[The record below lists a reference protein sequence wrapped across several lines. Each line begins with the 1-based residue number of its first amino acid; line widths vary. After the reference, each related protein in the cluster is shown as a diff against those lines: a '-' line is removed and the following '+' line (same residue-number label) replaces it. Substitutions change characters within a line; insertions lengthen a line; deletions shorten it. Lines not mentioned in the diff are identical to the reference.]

1 MENSILFRICEV
13 LKKQGNNG
21 SLNTT
26 LQLDLLLYRKWS
38 ETSCIQT
45 FKALSKQFSV
55 CGSWPLWCPMP
66 DTYITIQTIKKLQL
80 YNSDK
85 VILWLGV
92 TTARRNVLKG
102 CRIKKVENLC
112 SKWKSTKDTR
122 NVKKSLKELVSST
135 RKHLPSRY
143 AHMGISPAFSDRP
156 ELLPLWAQEGA
167 LETAEPTGKKPQ
179 GPLSGCFKFSF
190 PGCFHYLDFFF
201 FFKKKKAEGTSK
213 WRKCCWLKIN
223 KEQLKCFY
231 AIK

>member
-21 SLNTT
+21 SLYTT

-38 ETSCIQT
+38 EASCIQT
-45 FKALSKQFSV
+45 FKALSQQFSV

-66 DTYITIQTIKKLQL
+66 DTYITIQIITKLQL

-156 ELLPLWAQEGA
+156 ELLPLWAQ
-167 LETAEPTGKKPQ
+167 K
-179 GPLSGCFKFSF
+179 GPSKQLSPRERTSRAPSPDASNSAFRVVSIIWI
-190 PGCFHYLDFFF
+190 FFF
-201 FFKKKKAEGTSK
+201 F
-213 WRKCCWLKIN
+213 
-223 KEQLKCFY
+223 
-231 AIK
+231 